1 MSDKRIIGC
10 IRMDKEPVAA
20 DQIIQ
25 MENTGADSVLLIDDS
40 MPVDEERLIKLI
52 KAVGEKSDMPLL
64 IKRHYQRLEDVKKI
78 LYAGDTQAVMD
89 VVSAADFHLMV
100 EAIRFSPGYLKASQ

>member
-1 MSDKRIIGC
+1 MNEVNKLSDKRIIGC

-40 MPVDEERLIKLI
+40 MPVD
-52 KAVGEKSDMPLL
+52 
-64 IKRHYQRLEDVKKI
+64 
-78 LYAGDTQAVMD
+78 
-89 VVSAADFHLMV
+89 
-100 EAIRFSPGYLKASQ
+100 